1 MRNPSCCSSSI
12 NSESSET
19 FRIIIHQCKIA
30 QRKNFLQVLQRFTI
44 PFFNHALWYPM
55 SAMLHT
61 IPHTF
66 FRNFNRIYTNHFM
79 QGMQRLIKSRFS
91 CSVYSRNQY
100 ILFH

>member
-66 FRNFNRIYTNHFM
+66 FRNFNRIYT
-79 QGMQRLIKSRFS
+79 
-91 CSVYSRNQY
+91 Y
-100 ILFH
+100 IMKLNNVSFCFCLFDSLNY